1 MINYSWKVNGITCAT
16 CALSINSYLS
26 QQGAKNIKV
35 DFINSEIYCTV
46 EQKEQIIELEKGV
59 AALGYPK
66 QIQVSETKKI
76 IDKENFLLIFCLILT
91 LPFFIGM
98 IPFFSNF
105 HHHFLTP
112 NVQLIL
118 TFPIFIIGMY
128 FFGKSAI
135 KSILK
140 IRLNMNVL
148 ICLGASLAFFYSI
161 YLQFF
166 LNQVHFLFYET
177 TATII
182 TLVLVGNLIEHKT
195 VKSTQ
200 KSIEGL
206 IKNQQINALLLI
218 YNLDGSE
225 HTFSVEANTLK
236 VGDFVLI
243 NAGETVPS
251 DCKILW
257 GNCSINES
265 IITGETIPTNKGIN
279 DILIGGSIVEDGIIK
294 CMVTAVGKDTV
305 LSKIIDLIKKAQL
318 EKPPIQKLAD
328 KISSVFV
335 PTILFFSLT
344 TFLIN
349 FYGYNIDFNSSLLRS
364 ITVLVI
370 ACPCA
375 MGLATPAAI
384 AVGLG
389 RGSKIG
395 VLFKDA
401 SCLENMQKIKNIVFD
416 KTGTLT
422 TGKFIINQY
431 GFNPP
436 FTEEEFKQTVYSIL
450 KHSKHPVAVSVCTFF
465 KTNKT
470 IVYNKIEELKGKGM
484 LAIDKDNNRFTIGN
498 YKTNSIIEQDNNHNL
513 YIIKNNELVGWID
526 MEDEIRPESFEVI
539 KSLKILGYEPYILSG
554 DKKSIVEKIANLL
567 EIKHYYGDQSPENKL
582 LIIKD
587 LMQKKPTMM
596 VGDGINDAP
605 ALAAALVGVSLI
617 NASNISINTAQIV
630 LMKNGLKELPIALA
644 LGKATYNTI
653 KSNLFWAFF
662 YNILAV
668 PIAAVGLL
676 GKFGPTYGA
685 LIMALSDVVLIINS
699 LYLFKKKL
707 N

>member
-1 MINYSWKVNGITCAT
+1 MINYSWKVNGMTCAT
-16 CALSINSYLS
+16 CALSINTYLS
-26 QQGAKNIKV
+26 QQGAKNIQV
-35 DFINSEIYCTV
+35 DFINGEIFCSV

-59 AALGYPK
+59 ADLGYTK
-66 QIQVSETKKI
+66 QIQTAKTTSFYN
-76 IDKENFLLIFCLILT
+76 KESFFLLCCLILT

-98 IPFFSNF
+98 IPLFGSF

-112 NVQLIL
+112 KIQLIL
-118 TFPIFIIGMY
+118 TLPIYIIGMY
-128 FFGKSAI
+128 FFGKSAF

-140 IRLNMNVL
+140 KRFNMNVL
-148 ICLGASLAFFYSI
+148 ISLGASLAFFYSI
-161 YLQFF
+161 YLQFI

-182 TLVLVGNLIEHKT
+182 TLVLLGNLIEHQT
-195 VKSTQ
+195 VKKTQ
-200 KSIEGL
+200 KSIEDL
-206 IKNQQINALLLI
+206 VKIQTINANLLI

-225 HTFSVEANTLK
+225 HSFGVEANTLK

-257 GNCSINES
+257 GNCTINES

-279 DILIGGSIVEDGIIK
+279 DLLIGGSIVEDGVIK

-328 KISSVFV
+328 KISSIFV
-335 PTILFFSLT
+335 PTILFLSLL

-349 FYGYNIDFNSSLLRS
+349 FYGFNIDFNVSLLRS

-370 ACPCA
+370 SCPCA

-389 RGSKIG
+389 RSSKMG

-422 TGKFIINQY
+422 TGKFIIKQY

-436 FTEEEFKQTVYSIL
+436 FTEEIFKQTIYSIL
-450 KHSKHPVAVSVCTFF
+450 KHSKHPVAVSVCTIF

-470 IVYNKIEELKGKGM
+470 IVFNKIEELKGKGM
-484 LAIDKDNNRFTIGN
+484 LAIDKDNNTITIGS
-498 YKTNSIIEQDNNHNL
+498 YKTNSLIELDNKHNL
-513 YIIKNNELVGWID
+513 YVIKNNELVGWID
-526 MEDEIRPESFEVI
+526 IEDEIRPESFEI
-539 KSLKILGYEPYILSG
+539 IQSLKKLGYVPFILSG
-554 DKKSIVEKIANLL
+554 DKNSIVEKIANELQ
-567 EIKHYYGDQSPENKL
+567 ITNYYSDQSPENKL
-582 LIIKD
+582 VIIKD
-587 LMQKKPTMM
+587 LMQQKPTMM

-605 ALAAALVGVSLI
+605 ALAAAMVGVSLI
-617 NASNISINTAQIV
+617 NASNLSINTAQIV
-630 LMKNGLKELPIALA
+630 LMKNGLKELPTALA

-653 KSNLFWAFF
+653 KSNLFWAFL
-662 YNILAV
+662 YNIVAV
-668 PIAAVGLL
+668 PIAAIGLL